1 MFQKKLFD
9 YVVFIIE
16 WAPLH
21 HHLTR
26 LSKLNGNTEQHVLD
40 VNIRSCFCVVV
51 MFFTIYKQLVVTYIC
66 KLFVVNKVP
75 TFRFSVHEVPNL
87 LRKRGPPFYL
97 FW

>member
-66 KLFVVNKVP
+66 FVSMK
-75 TFRFSVHEVPNL
+75 TI
-87 LRKRGPPFYL
+87 RGKQGTYL
-97 FW
+97 